1 MIPEA
6 SPRFVYHMEQVLDVY
21 ARPYDPRRPVVCL
34 DECRKQLISEARQPF
49 TDAQGVQYVDYEYS
63 REGVATLYMLTEPLA
78 GWREVQV
85 AATQDRFSWA
95 QRVAY
100 LVEERYPDADCVTL
114 VQDNLSAHTPA
125 ALYEC
130 YPPDRAHAI
139 VQRLEIVS
147 TPPHGSWLNIAEIEL
162 SVLTRFG
169 LAARIPDPDSL
180 RHQAHAWAT
189 TRNHKQR
196 GVEWHFTAPDARIK
210 LKHLYPSITL

>member
-1 MIPEA
+1 
-6 SPRFVYHMEQVLDVY
+6 MEQVLDVY

-34 DECRKQLISEARQPF
+34 DECRKQLISEVRQSF
-49 TDAQGVQYVDYEYS
+49 TDRQGVLHVDYEYC

-85 AATQDRFSWA
+85 TDNQDRFSWA

-100 LVEERYPDADCVTL
+100 LVEECYPDADRVTL

-130 YPPDRAHAI
+130 YSPARAHAI

-169 LAARIPDPDSL
+169 LAPRIPDLHAL
-180 RHQAHAWAT
+180 RHQAHAWAAS
-189 TRNHKQR
+189 RNQKQR
-196 GVEWHFTAPDARIK
+196 GVDWHFTTPDARIK
-210 LKHLYPSITL
+210 LKHLYPSIIL